1 MSFTLGNGF
10 EGLILEVRILSRI
23 FFWAVG
29 VGLLTAGT
37 SLADS
42 LEEELATLLI
52 DHPQIKAGQKTVE
65 SRRQEISKSWAG
77 YFPKLSSTGKIGPQY
92 IDSPGERARLP
103 NHKVWSRTSIT
114 AGVTATQN
122 LFNGYNTASLVKT
135 ARLTKEIAEL
145 TLEGTRQNILFE
157 GISAYIDVLRQM
169 RLIDLARN
177 NETTIQR
184 QLSLE
189 DERVRRGSG
198 IAVDVLQAKSR
209 LQLAKER
216 RVSFE
221 GALEDAVSRYF
232 QVYDHA
238 PNLETITDPVPPV
251 EMVPS
256 ELERAIDIALVENP
270 AMDNSNATVEVARE
284 RRILVKSEYFPSF
297 DLVGTWNFEKN
308 NNAVVGVRRDYSFA
322 VQSSWD
328 LFSGFSTTA
337 GMTQAAYDYRASR
350 DNHDFIA
357 RKIVEQTKLAWQALL
372 TTRLRL
378 ELLENAVNI
387 AGEVF
392 DSRKKLREAG
402 KETVI
407 NVLDAENEV
416 INAQINFTSASYD
429 EHLAVYRL
437 LQAMGRLNTV
447 HLGLPEY

>member
-1 MSFTLGNGF
+1 LKRDARKSLNPG
-10 EGLILEVRILSRI
+10 RDI
-23 FFWAVG
+23 FP
-29 VGLLTAGT
+29 T
-37 SLADS
+37 
-42 LEEELATLLI
+42 
-52 DHPQIKAGQKTVE
+52 
-65 SRRQEISKSWAG
+65 
-77 YFPKLSSTGKIGPQY
+77 LSSTGTIGPQY
-92 IDSPGERARLP
+92 VDSPGERTRLQDQD
-103 NHKVWSRTSIT
+103 HKVWSRTGIT

-145 TLEGTRQNILFE
+145 TLKGTRQNILFE
-157 GISAYIDVLRQM
+157 GTSAYIDVLRQM

-177 NETTIQR
+177 NEMTIQR
-184 QLSLE
+184 QLNLE

-209 LQLAKER
+209 LQLTKER
-216 RVSFE
+216 RVNFE
-221 GALEDAVSRYF
+221 GALEDSVSRYF
-232 QVYDHA
+232 QVYGHA

-251 EMVPS
+251 EMIPS

-270 AMDNSNATVEVARE
+270 ALDNSNATVEVARE

-308 NNAVVGVRRDYSFA
+308 NNTVIGIRRDYSVA

-328 LFSGFSTTA
+328 LFTGFSTSA
-337 GMTQAAYDYRASR
+337 GMMQAAYDYRASK
-350 DNHDFIA
+350 DNHDFVA
-357 RKIVEQTKLAWQALL
+357 RKVVEQTKLAWQALL

-429 EHLAVYRL
+429 ERLAVYQL
-437 LQAMGRLNTV
+437 LQAMGRHSTPFIWACRNTDAASPGEFV
-447 HLGLPEY
+447 ISAKVRAGRCEKASDYPPGAIAACNIS

>member
-1 MSFTLGNGF
+1 M
-10 EGLILEVRILSRI
+10 
-23 FFWAVG
+23 
-29 VGLLTAGT
+29 GLLTAGT
-37 SLADS
+37 SFADS

-65 SRRQEISKSWAG
+65 ARRQEISKSWAG
-77 YFPKLSSTGKIGPQY
+77 YFPTLSSTGTIGPQY
-92 IDSPGERARLP
+92 VDSPGERTRLQDQD
-103 NHKVWSRTSIT
+103 HKVWSRTGIT

-145 TLEGTRQNILFE
+145 TLKGTRQNILFE
-157 GISAYIDVLRQM
+157 ETSSYIDVLRQM

-177 NETTIQR
+177 NEMTIQR
-184 QLSLE
+184 QLNLE

-216 RVSFE
+216 RVNFE
-221 GALEDAVSRYF
+221 GALEDSVSRYF
-232 QVYDHA
+232 QVYGHA

-251 EMVPS
+251 EMIPS

-270 AMDNSNATVEVARE
+270 ALDNSNATVEVARE

-308 NNAVVGVRRDYSFA
+308 NNTVIGIRRDYSVA

-328 LFSGFSTTA
+328 LFTGFSTSASMMQA
-337 GMTQAAYDYRASR
+337 GYDYRASK
-350 DNHDFIA
+350 DNHDFVA
-357 RKIVEQTKLAWQALL
+357 RKVVEQTKLAWQALL
-372 TTRLRL
+372 TTRLRM

-429 EHLAVYRL
+429 ERLAVYQL

>member
-1 MSFTLGNGF
+1 M
-10 EGLILEVRILSRI
+10 RILSKG

-29 VGLLTAGT
+29 MGLLTAGT

-65 SRRQEISKSWAG
+65 ARRQEISKSWAG
-77 YFPKLSSTGKIGPQY
+77 YFPTLSSTGTIGPQY
-92 IDSPGERARLP
+92 VDSPGERTRLQDQD
-103 NHKVWSRTSIT
+103 HKVWSRTGII

-145 TLEGTRQNILFE
+145 TLKGTRQNILFE
-157 GISAYIDVLRQM
+157 GTSAYIDVLRQM

-177 NETTIQR
+177 NEMTIQR
-184 QLSLE
+184 QLNLE

-216 RVSFE
+216 RVNFE
-221 GALEDAVSRYF
+221 GALEDSVSRYF
-232 QVYDHA
+232 QVYGHA

-251 EMVPS
+251 EMIPS

-270 AMDNSNATVEVARE
+270 ALDNSNATVEVARE
-284 RRILVKSEYFPSF
+284 RRTLVKSEYFPSF

-308 NNAVVGVRRDYSFA
+308 NNAVVGVRRDYSVA

-328 LFSGFSTTA
+328 LFTGFSTSA
-337 GMTQAAYDYRASR
+337 GMMQAGYDYRASK
-350 DNHDFIA
+350 DNHDFVA
-357 RKIVEQTKLAWQALL
+357 RKVVEQTKLAWQALL

-429 EHLAVYRL
+429 ERLAVFQL

>member
-1 MSFTLGNGF
+1 
-10 EGLILEVRILSRI
+10 
-23 FFWAVG
+23 
-29 VGLLTAGT
+29 
-37 SLADS
+37 
-42 LEEELATLLI
+42 
-52 DHPQIKAGQKTVE
+52 
-65 SRRQEISKSWAG
+65 
-77 YFPKLSSTGKIGPQY
+77 
-92 IDSPGERARLP
+92 
-103 NHKVWSRTSIT
+103 
-114 AGVTATQN
+114 
-122 LFNGYNTASLVKT
+122 
-135 ARLTKEIAEL
+135 
-145 TLEGTRQNILFE
+145 
-157 GISAYIDVLRQM
+157 M

-177 NETTIQR
+177 NEMTIQR
-184 QLSLE
+184 QLNLE

-216 RVSFE
+216 RVNFE
-221 GALEDAVSRYF
+221 GALEDSVSRYF
-232 QVYDHA
+232 QVYGHA

-251 EMVPS
+251 EMIPS

-270 AMDNSNATVEVARE
+270 ALDNSNATVEVARE

-308 NNAVVGVRRDYSFA
+308 NNTVIGIRRDYSVA

-328 LFSGFSTTA
+328 LFTGFSTSASMMQA
-337 GMTQAAYDYRASR
+337 GYDYRASK
-350 DNHDFIA
+350 DNHDFVA
-357 RKIVEQTKLAWQALL
+357 RKVVEQTKLAWQALL
-372 TTRLRL
+372 TTRLRM

-429 EHLAVYRL
+429 ERLAVYQL

>member
-1 MSFTLGNGF
+1 MS
-10 EGLILEVRILSRI
+10 ILSRG

-29 VGLLTAGT
+29 MGLLTAGT
-37 SLADS
+37 SFADS

-65 SRRQEISKSWAG
+65 ARRQEISKSWAG
-77 YFPKLSSTGKIGPQY
+77 YFPTLSSTGTIGPQY
-92 IDSPGERARLP
+92 VDSPGERTRLQDQD
-103 NHKVWSRTSIT
+103 HKVWSRTGIT

-145 TLEGTRQNILFE
+145 TLKGTRQNILFE
-157 GISAYIDVLRQM
+157 ETSSYIDVLRQM

-177 NETTIQR
+177 NEMTIQR
-184 QLSLE
+184 QLNLE

-216 RVSFE
+216 RVNFE
-221 GALEDAVSRYF
+221 GALEDSVSRYF
-232 QVYDHA
+232 QVYGHA

-251 EMVPS
+251 EMIPS

-270 AMDNSNATVEVARE
+270 ALDNSNATVEVARE

-308 NNAVVGVRRDYSFA
+308 NNTVIGIRRDYSVA

-328 LFSGFSTTA
+328 LFTGFSTSASMMQA
-337 GMTQAAYDYRASR
+337 GYDYRASK
-350 DNHDFIA
+350 DNHDFVA
-357 RKIVEQTKLAWQALL
+357 RKVVEQTKLAWQALL
-372 TTRLRL
+372 TTRLRM

-392 DSRKKLREAG
+392 DSRKKLRE
-402 KETVI
+402 
-407 NVLDAENEV
+407 V

-429 EHLAVYRL
+429 ERLAVYQL

>member
-1 MSFTLGNGF
+1 MS
-10 EGLILEVRILSRI
+10 ILSRG

-29 VGLLTAGT
+29 MGLLTAGT
-37 SLADS
+37 SFADS

-65 SRRQEISKSWAG
+65 ARRQEISKSWAG
-77 YFPKLSSTGKIGPQY
+77 YFPTLSSTGTIGPQY
-92 IDSPGERARLP
+92 VDSPGERTRLQDQD
-103 NHKVWSRTSIT
+103 HKVWSRTGIT

-145 TLEGTRQNILFE
+145 TLKGTRQNILFE
-157 GISAYIDVLRQM
+157 ETSSYIDVLRQM

-177 NETTIQR
+177 NEMTIQR
-184 QLSLE
+184 QLNLE

-216 RVSFE
+216 RVNFE
-221 GALEDAVSRYF
+221 GALEDSVSRYF
-232 QVYDHA
+232 QVYGHA

-251 EMVPS
+251 EMIPS

-270 AMDNSNATVEVARE
+270 ALDNSNATVEVARE

-308 NNAVVGVRRDYSFA
+308 NNTVIGIRRDYSVA

-328 LFSGFSTTA
+328 LFTGFSTSASMMQA
-337 GMTQAAYDYRASR
+337 GYDYRASK
-350 DNHDFIA
+350 DNHDFVA
-357 RKIVEQTKLAWQALL
+357 RKVVEQTKLAWQALL
-372 TTRLRL
+372 TTRLRM

-429 EHLAVYRL
+429 ERLAVYQL

>member
-1 MSFTLGNGF
+1 MS
-10 EGLILEVRILSRI
+10 ILSRG

-29 VGLLTAGT
+29 MGLLTAGT
-37 SLADS
+37 SFADS

-65 SRRQEISKSWAG
+65 ARRQEISKSWAG
-77 YFPKLSSTGKIGPQY
+77 YFPTLSSTGTIGPQY
-92 IDSPGERARLP
+92 VDSPGERTRLQDQD
-103 NHKVWSRTSIT
+103 HKVWSRTGIT

-145 TLEGTRQNILFE
+145 TLKGTRQNILFE
-157 GISAYIDVLRQM
+157 ETSSYIDVLRQM

-177 NETTIQR
+177 NEMTIQR
-184 QLSLE
+184 QLNLE

-216 RVSFE
+216 RVNFE
-221 GALEDAVSRYF
+221 GALEDSVSRYF
-232 QVYDHA
+232 QVYGHA

-251 EMVPS
+251 EMIPS

-270 AMDNSNATVEVARE
+270 ALDNSNATVEVARE
-284 RRILVKSEYFPSF
+284 RRTLVKSEYFPSF

-308 NNAVVGVRRDYSFA
+308 NNTVIGIRRDYSVA

-328 LFSGFSTTA
+328 LFTGFSTSASMMQA
-337 GMTQAAYDYRASR
+337 GYDYRASK
-350 DNHDFIA
+350 DNHDFVA
-357 RKIVEQTKLAWQALL
+357 RKVVEQTKLAWQALL
-372 TTRLRL
+372 TTRLRM

-429 EHLAVYRL
+429 ERLAVYQL

>member
-1 MSFTLGNGF
+1 M
-10 EGLILEVRILSRI
+10 RILSKG

-29 VGLLTAGT
+29 MGLLTAGT

-65 SRRQEISKSWAG
+65 ARRQEISKSWAG
-77 YFPKLSSTGKIGPQY
+77 YFPTLSSNGTIGPQY
-92 IDSPGERARLP
+92 VDSPGERTRLQDQD
-103 NHKVWSRTSIT
+103 HKVWSRTGIT

-145 TLEGTRQNILFE
+145 TLKGTRQNILFE
-157 GISAYIDVLRQM
+157 GTSAYIDVLRQM

-177 NETTIQR
+177 NEMTIQR
-184 QLSLE
+184 QLNLE

-216 RVSFE
+216 RVNFE
-221 GALEDAVSRYF
+221 GALEDSVSRYF
-232 QVYDHA
+232 QVYGHA

-251 EMVPS
+251 EMIPS

-270 AMDNSNATVEVARE
+270 ALDNSNATVEVARE
-284 RRILVKSEYFPSF
+284 RRTLVKSEYFPSF
-297 DLVGTWNFEKN
+297 DLVGSWNFEKN
-308 NNAVVGVRRDYSFA
+308 NNAVVGVRRDYSVA

-328 LFSGFSTTA
+328 LFTGFSTSA
-337 GMTQAAYDYRASR
+337 GMMQAGYDYRASK
-350 DNHDFIA
+350 DNHDFVA
-357 RKIVEQTKLAWQALL
+357 RKVVEQTKLAWQALL

-429 EHLAVYRL
+429 ERLAVFQL

>member
-1 MSFTLGNGF
+1 M
-10 EGLILEVRILSRI
+10 
-23 FFWAVG
+23 
-29 VGLLTAGT
+29 GLLTAGT

-65 SRRQEISKSWAG
+65 ARRQEISKSWAG
-77 YFPKLSSTGKIGPQY
+77 YFPTLSSTGTIGPQY
-92 IDSPGERARLP
+92 VDSPGERTRLQDQD
-103 NHKVWSRTSIT
+103 HKVWSRTGIT

-145 TLEGTRQNILFE
+145 TLKGTRQNILFE
-157 GISAYIDVLRQM
+157 GTSAYIDVLRQM

-177 NETTIQR
+177 NEMTIQR
-184 QLSLE
+184 QLNLE

-216 RVSFE
+216 RVNFE
-221 GALEDAVSRYF
+221 GALEDSVSRYF
-232 QVYDHA
+232 QVYGHA

-251 EMVPS
+251 EMIPS

-270 AMDNSNATVEVARE
+270 ALDNSNATVEVARE

-308 NNAVVGVRRDYSFA
+308 NNAVVGVRRDYSVA

-328 LFSGFSTTA
+328 LFTGFSTSA
-337 GMTQAAYDYRASR
+337 GMMQAGYDYRASK
-350 DNHDFIA
+350 DNHDFVA
-357 RKIVEQTKLAWQALL
+357 RKVVEQTKLAWQALL

-429 EHLAVYRL
+429 ERLAVFQL